1 MRPDPSPDDPTA
13 GQPPGSAPA
22 PTPVRAQAG
31 ADLQT
36 WWRLELL
43 ALPEL
48 EESLLWKLQAL
59 GIHRVAIEHTPRTPD
74 QRQLLAWL
82 PAADWPQPERR
93 QLELALAALS
103 DPFGLTLP
111 PITWQQ
117 QGDEDWSLS
126 WKQHWQPD
134 PVGSRLLVLPAW
146 LDCPVEFAD
155 RLAIRI
161 DPGNAFGTGS
171 HPTTRLCL
179 EALERWAEGPEGPR
193 EGQTRPVRVA
203 DLGCGSGILALAA
216 LKLFTAGAA
225 LGAPAAS
232 APAHGCQVFA
242 VDCDPLA
249 VRATWAN
256 AACNGF
262 GAPAAPS
269 VPGGDAGVVGSAHG
283 AGAAGGAGAALA
295 RGPQD
300 RVGSLQVAQGS
311 VEGLAALLAG
321 QPADL
326 LLCNILAPV
335 IEALAPAF
343 ATVLAPGGVGLLSGL
358 LVSQVEGLSQAL
370 AAAGWRAELV
380 AQQSQWGLLAIHSAR
395 PVA

>member
-1 MRPDPSPDDPTA
+1 LSASPT
-13 GQPPGSAPA
+13 PA
-22 PTPVRAQAG
+22 PGPGPGLA
-31 ADLQT
+31 

-82 PAADWPQPERR
+82 PAVDWPGPERQ
-93 QLELALAALS
+93 QLEVALAALS
-103 DPFGLTLP
+103 EPFGLSLP
-111 PITWQQ
+111 PISWQQ

-126 WKQHWQPD
+126 WKQHWQAD
-134 PVGSRLLVLPAW
+134 PVGARLLVLPAW
-146 LDCPVEFAD
+146 LDCPADFAD

-179 EALERWAEGPEGPR
+179 EGLERWAAGPGAHL
-193 EGQTRPVRVA
+193 GRPVRVA

-216 LKLFTAGAA
+216 LKLLSASDAPEGDASPAGA
-225 LGAPAAS
+225 
-232 APAHGCQVFA
+232 CQVFA
-242 VDCDPLA
+242 VDSDPLA

-256 AACNGF
+256 AACNGVAVPDGPSAP
-262 GAPAAPS
+262 GAPAACPDS
-269 VPGGDAGVVGSAHG
+269 GQAQLGC
-283 AGAAGGAGAALA
+283 
-295 RGPQD
+295 
-300 RVGSLQVAQGS
+300 LQVAQGS
-311 VEGLAALLAG
+311 VEALAELLAG

-358 LVSQVEGLSQAL
+358 LVSQVPGLTQAL

-380 AQQSQWGLLAIHSAR
+380 AQHSQWGLLEIRSAR

>member
-1 MRPDPSPDDPTA
+1 MPA
-13 GQPPGSAPA
+13 PPGSGEGSGPG
-22 PTPVRAQAG
+22 QA
-31 ADLQT
+31 

-59 GIHRVAIEHTPRTPD
+59 GIHRVAIEHTPRNPD

-82 PAADWPQPERR
+82 PAVDWPQPERL
-93 QLELALAALS
+93 QLEGALAALGE
-103 DPFGLTLP
+103 PFGLTLP
-111 PITWQQ
+111 PIRWQQ

-126 WKQHWQPD
+126 WKQHWQAD
-134 PVGSRLLVLPAW
+134 PVGTRLLILPAW
-146 LDCPVEFAD
+146 LDSPEEFAE
-155 RLAIRI
+155 RLSIRI

-179 EALERWAEGPEGPR
+179 EALERWADGPGA
-193 EGQTRPVRVA
+193 QLARPVRVA

-216 LKLFTAGAA
+216 LKLLSASDAPGAA
-225 LGAPAAS
+225 ARPAPAV
-232 APAHGCQVFA
+232 QVFA
-242 VDCDPLA
+242 VDSDPLA

-256 AACNGF
+256 AACNGVAVP
-262 GAPAAPS
+262 GAPPD
-269 VPGGDAGVVGSAHG
+269 PWGQ
-283 AGAAGGAGAALA
+283 
-295 RGPQD
+295 P
-300 RVGSLQVAQGS
+300 GSLQVAQGS
-311 VEGLAALLAG
+311 VEGLAELLAG

-358 LVSQVEGLSQAL
+358 LVSQVPALTQAL
-370 AAAGWRAELV
+370 AVAGWRAELG
-380 AQQSQWGLLAIHSAR
+380 AQQSQWGLLEIRLAGRVS
-395 PVA
+395 